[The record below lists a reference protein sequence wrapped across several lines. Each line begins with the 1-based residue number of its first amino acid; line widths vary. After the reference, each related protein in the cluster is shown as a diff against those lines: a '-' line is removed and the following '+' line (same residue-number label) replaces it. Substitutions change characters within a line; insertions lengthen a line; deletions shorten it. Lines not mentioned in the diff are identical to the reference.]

1 MIDKLKTP
9 FDNFMDAMVDELIA
23 MTDEEVLDGADS
35 EAEKAAGLELLAAAK
50 MRAGQRR
57 LAAAKV
63 GAASFKKQYDSAD
76 QPEVSMD
83 EVRRYITQASND
95 SRYTL
100 AARSL
105 SQISD
110 EEALR
115 IYRQLKAV
123 ESDGG
128 VSGDAE

>member
-9 FDNFMDAMVDELIA
+9 FNNFMDAMVDELIA

-83 EVRRYITQASND
+83 EVRRYITQESND

>member
-9 FDNFMDAMVDELIA
+9 FNNFMDAMVDELIA

-50 MRAGQRR
+50 MRASQRR

-63 GAASFKKQYDSAD
+63 GAASFKRQYDAVD
-76 QPEVSMD
+76 QSDVSMD

>member
-9 FDNFMDAMVDELIA
+9 FNNFMDAMVDELIA

>member
-23 MTDEEVLDGADS
+23 MTDEEVLDGAVS